1 MILSPGAYIA
11 RSFSFELVFE
21 RTFMSMD
28 GSNDGDSQNS
38 YVNICH
44 HYDIG
49 FNIAPFEKIKHRG

>member
-1 MILSPGAYIA
+1 MILSPGACIA
-11 RSFSFELVFE
+11 RSFSFDLVFE

-49 FNIAPFEKIKHRG
+49 FNIAPFE